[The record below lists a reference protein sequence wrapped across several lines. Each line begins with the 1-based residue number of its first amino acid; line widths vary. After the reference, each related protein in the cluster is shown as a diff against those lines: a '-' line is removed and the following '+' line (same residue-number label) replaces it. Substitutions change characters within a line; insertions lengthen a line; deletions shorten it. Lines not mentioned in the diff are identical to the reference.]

1 MMREKLW
8 LLPVASFLITTA
20 ACTNTVRSMAPVPPP
35 SEIAYEQVITDP
47 IVNAFAH
54 VVSVREARSAGGYL
68 QVQVDIYNKLPWRKP
83 VNYRFE
89 WMDEAGMILSSSPAD
104 AWLLVVMEPKGT
116 STLQSTA
123 PTGAAADF
131 RLQLSGAD

>member
-1 MMREKLW
+1 MKRIRWMI
-8 LLPVASFLITTA
+8 VAFVLVA
-20 ACTNTVRSMAPVPPP
+20 FAGGCTNTVRSMAPAPPP

-68 QVQVDIYNKLPWRKP
+68 QVQVDIYNKLPWRKS

-89 WMDEAGMILSSSPAD
+89 WMDAAGMVLSSSPAD
-104 AWLLVVMEPKGT
+104 VWLLVVMEAKGT

-123 PTGAAADF
+123 PTSAAADF